1 MVRDRLNLAWL
12 QLLSFAIV
20 TLAASLL
27 LPSRWLVDALV
38 LLLAAVK
45 GRVIVLDFLGL
56 RHAPA
61 LWRGLL
67 TTWLIGLVVLAGIA
81 VAIRALV

>member
-12 QLLSFAIV
+12 QLLCLAIA

-27 LPSRWLVDALV
+27 LPGRWLVDAVV
-38 LLLAAVK
+38 LALAAVK
-45 GRVIVLDFLGL
+45 GRVIVLDYLGL
-56 RHAPA
+56 RHSPA

-67 TTWLIGLVVLAGIA
+67 TAWLTGLVALAGLA
-81 VAIRALV
+81 VAIRALI